1 MNRNDLQELA
11 QVRIGEAEL
20 LAAQGRWDGAYYL
33 AGYAVECALK
43 ACFAK
48 SVNQHDFPDK
58 QRVLAVYQH
67 DLTNLLRVS
76 GVEGDLMSDSVSDP
90 ALRSNWET
98 VRTWS
103 EHSRYTRWSQAQ
115 AEVLL
120 TAITDPAHGVLP
132 WITRHW

>member
-1 MNRNDLQELA
+1 MNRTDLQELA
-11 QVRIGEAEL
+11 QVRIAEAEL

-67 DLTNLLRVS
+67 DLANLMRVS
-76 GVEGDLMSDSVSDP
+76 GVEGHLQSDSIADP
-90 ALRSNWET
+90 DLRLNWEKVT
-98 VRTWS
+98 TWT
-103 EHSRYTRWSQAQ
+103 EQSRYTRWTQAQ
-115 AEVLL
+115 AEALL
-120 TAITDPAHGVLP
+120 TAIADPAHGVLP